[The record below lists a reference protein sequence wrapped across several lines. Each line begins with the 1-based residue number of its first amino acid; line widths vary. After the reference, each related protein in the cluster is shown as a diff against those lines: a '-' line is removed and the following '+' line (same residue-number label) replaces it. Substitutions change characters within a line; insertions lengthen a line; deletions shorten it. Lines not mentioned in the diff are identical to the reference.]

1 VTSVT
6 LRLDRMVDRPAET
19 VEDPRAG
26 KPGK

>member
-1 VTSVT
+1 VTGVT

-19 VEDPRAG
+19 VEGARAG